1 MIKYNDKYAKQ
12 NTKHKRK
19 VGNSTI
25 LVSDVVVVAGLV
37 VVAVVNSH
45 QLFPHTQVYVGIGLG
60 ADRSGMVG
68 YQGQSPGFAFR
79 VHVVGGPGTSVAG
92 GCVQLT
98 KLCKLV
104 IL

>member
-1 MIKYNDKYAKQ
+1 MINMQ
-12 NTKHKRK
+12 NKIRNIKGK
-19 VGNSTI
+19 LEI
-25 LVSDVVVVAGLV
+25 LQYMSSAVVVVVLV
-37 VVAVVNSH
+37 FVAVVNSH
-45 QLFPHTQVYVGIGLG
+45 QLFPHTQVYVGIGLV
-60 ADRSGMVG
+60 ADRSGIVG

-79 VHVVGGPGTSVAG
+79 VEVVVGLGTSVAG

>member
-1 MIKYNDKYAKQ
+1 MQNRTRNIKEKLEIRQYLSSA
-12 NTKHKRK
+12 
-19 VGNSTI
+19 
-25 LVSDVVVVAGLV
+25 VVV

-45 QLFPHTQVYVGIGLG
+45 QLFPHTQVYVGIGLV
-60 ADRSGMVG
+60 ADRSGIVG
-68 YQGQSPGFAFR
+68 YQGQSPGYAFR
-79 VHVVGGPGTSVAG
+79 VDVVVGLGTSVAG